1 MKRLKLIIFCIP
13 VIIASSGAVIAQND
27 FEVVKERVVLE
38 INKTPVDD
46 TLVAEHIKTINEDG
60 SWPEI
65 DYVDVSNTG
74 FEHRRHLSN
83 LAAMSLAYNNKE
95 SRYHKSRKLKQT
107 INLSLKFWCDHDFIC
122 DNWWFNQIYTP
133 GTLVS
138 VLLIMDDNVDQEL
151 VEKAIPMIGRANLE
165 ASGARQSGDRIK
177 IGGIAAKKVLVVGDE
192 VEFQLLMKVINDEI
206 RFTTGDRGLQQ
217 DYSFHHRTDRVNTTY
232 SYGTGYADAF
242 AEWAVYVTGTK
253 YAFSEDKIEQLV
265 DYYLDGI
272 CKQSVYGIYL
282 EKGVVNRGISRKE
295 TFRPYSIATPERLLV
310 ATDYRTEELEEIIN
324 LREGKVKPTSSFAKF
339 FWQTEHFVYQ
349 RPGFYTSVRM
359 FSVRNR
365 NMEYPHNSEGL
376 KNHHRG
382 DGTNYL
388 SIKGDE
394 YLNIWPAYDWQK
406 IPGTTVLQKPELP
419 SPREIQ
425 KDGFTDFV
433 GAVTDGLYG
442 AVGFDFISPHDYTKA
457 RKSWF
462 FFDKE
467 YVCLGAGIES
477 TSGLAVATTMNQMH
491 LRGDVVISASGN
503 EKTVTV
509 GEHEISDVSWVHH
522 NGSGYIFPEPADI
535 HLSNKEESGT
545 WYDINKQSSS
555 SKELVVKDVFKLW
568 IDHGVRPQ
576 GRLGGL
582 RHGSMI
588 AKDVRYQY
596 IVVPNE
602 ELENMDEN
610 RGIEIIA
617 NNRLMQAVMNT
628 ELGICQI
635 IFYQA
640 GALEITDH
648 LTVSLASPGAL
659 MLKIADDVVK
669 EISVADPTRK
679 LGRIL
684 MRISGKVDASNKDN
698 LSSVYNSDTRM
709 SDLMIDLPTGFYAGQ
724 SVFIGL

>member
-1 MKRLKLIIFCIP
+1 MKRTKLKFSCLALII
-13 VIIASSGAVIAQND
+13 ALTGAVNAQND
-27 FEVVKERVVLE
+27 FKLVKQRVVSE
-38 INKTPVDD
+38 IMKTPVND
-46 TLVAEHIKTINEDG
+46 TMVAEHIKTINEDG
-60 SWPEI
+60 SWPGI

-95 SRYHKSRKLKQT
+95 SQYYKSRKLKQV

-122 DNWWFNQIYTP
+122 DNWWYNQIFTP
-133 GTLVS
+133 GTLVTI
-138 VLLIMDDNVDQEL
+138 LLVMDKNVDQEL
-151 VEKAIPMIGRANLE
+151 AEKAIPMIGRAHLE

-192 VEFQLLMKVINDEI
+192 AQFEQLMKVINDEI
-206 RFTTGDRGLQQ
+206 RFTTGDRGMQH

-253 YAFSEDKIEQLV
+253 YAFSNEKIEQLV

-272 CKQSVYGIYL
+272 CKQSVYGIYP

-295 TFRPYSIATPERLLV
+295 TFRPYSAATPKRLLA
-310 ATDYRTEELEEIIN
+310 ATDYRKEDLEEIIN
-324 LREGKVKPTSSFAKF
+324 LREGKIKPTSSFAKF
-339 FWQTEHFVYQ
+339 FWQTEHFVFQ
-349 RPGFYTSVRM
+349 RPDFYTSVRM

-419 SPREIQ
+419 SGREIQ

-433 GAVTDGLYG
+433 GAVTDGFYG

-477 TSGLAVATTMNQMH
+477 RSGLPVVTTMNQSH
-491 LRGDVVISASGN
+491 LSSDVVVSASDN
-503 EKTVTV
+503 ENTISV

-522 NGSGYIFPEPADI
+522 DGTGYIFPEPTGI
-535 HLSNKEESGT
+535 HVSNNEESGT
-545 WYDINKQSSS
+545 WYDINKQSRS
-555 SKELVVKDVFKLW
+555 SKELEKKDVFKLW

-582 RHGSMI
+582 RNESMI
-588 AKDVRYQY
+588 AKDVKYQY
-596 IVVPNE
+596 IVVPNTD
-602 ELENMDEN
+602 LEDMDDN
-610 RGIEIIA
+610 RDIKIMA
-617 NNRLMQAVMNT
+617 NNRLIQAVMNT

-640 GALEITDH
+640 GELRISDN
-648 LTVSLASPGAL
+648 LVISSASPGAV
-659 MLKIADDVVK
+659 MLKIADDGLK

-679 LGRIL
+679 LSRML
-684 MRISGKVDASNKDN
+684 MKISGNIDASDKDK
-698 LSSVYNSDTRM
+698 LMSVYNRATNM
-709 SDLMIDLPTGFYAGQ
+709 SDLAIDLPTGFYTGQ
-724 SVFIGL
+724 SVIIGL